1 MTKKVIAYTYNID
14 SKIESGVFDSVKEA
28 KKAYNC
34 NALRINKSVFC
45 PPIGYIKLK
54 YKTNEKP

>member
-1 MTKKVIAYTYNID
+1 MSKKVISYTFNID

-34 NALRINKSVFC
+34 NALRLNKSVFI
-45 PPIGYIKLK
+45 PAIGYIKLE
-54 YKTNEKP
+54 YKKQ